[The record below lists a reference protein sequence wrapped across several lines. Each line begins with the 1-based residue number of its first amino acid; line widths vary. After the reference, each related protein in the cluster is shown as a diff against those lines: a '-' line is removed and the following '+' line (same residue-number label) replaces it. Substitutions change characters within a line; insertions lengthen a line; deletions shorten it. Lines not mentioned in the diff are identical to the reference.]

1 MSLFI
6 QQTLSDTEKSLLA
19 EIYNNPVVKKHLQ
32 IMALSDTLELLHL
45 SGIQTP
51 NETLIKAHATVQ
63 GKLAVLA
70 TLLSIEAPQPKEQQ
84 S

>member
-1 MSLFI
+1 MNLFPT
-6 QQTLSDTEKSLLA
+6 QELSDTEKNLLA

-32 IMALSDTLELLHL
+32 ILALADTLELLHL
-45 SGIQTP
+45 SGIQTS
-51 NETLIKAHATVQ
+51 NDVLIKAHATVQ

-70 TLLSIEAPQPKEQQ
+70 TLLSIQPPKQEQQ

>member
-1 MSLFI
+1 MKSFPE
-6 QQTLSDTEKSLLA
+6 QTLSDTEKHLLV

-32 IMALSDTLELLHL
+32 MMALSDTIELLHL

-63 GKLAVLA
+63 GKLAVIE
-70 TLLSIEAPQPKEQQ
+70 TLLSIEAPKPQPKE
-84 S
+84 